1 MVQSYDDEATALVGF
16 CFPGIPILTL
26 RHRLQT
32 MAGTQRPLETVLFIR
47 FRSHRSY
54 SRFSRTL
61 ARMHALIQTFSHH
74 SPLNSLART
83 YGRTHALHSDFRP
96 RSRRSRLDFLAA
108 SHARTSPGSL
118 PVPTFTLLIPFS
130 LHHLFR
136 VHCRFLVF
144 ILGIVCSSNQGMQ

>member
-1 MVQSYDDEATALVGF
+1 
-16 CFPGIPILTL
+16 
-26 RHRLQT
+26 
-32 MAGTQRPLETVLFIR
+32 MAGTRRPSETVPFIR
-47 FRSHRSY
+47 FRLHRFSGMDAIHIVPFSHRSY
-54 SRFSRTL
+54 SRFPHTL

-83 YGRTHALHSDFRP
+83 YGRMHALHSDFRP
-96 RSRRSRLDFLAA
+96 RSRHSRLDFLAA

-130 LHHLFR
+130 SHHLFH